1 VCIFTDPSVR
11 ARIVN
16 APLDELLVSVPFV
29 QAIKFIAS
37 TNTVFCSVYLV
48 PSANLQVGMLLLFLL
63 SRASADAGM
72 VSMLPTVN
80 PDLFKVDGHQNCQ
93 VLRWHLPDRDT
104 GLKSCRV
111 CILHMS
117 ACLLSAS
124 TLLWHCPLFALPL
137 LMLVGDLC
145 MLHCYMLSYIL
156 FYFDLQHATFHL
168 FCLPLYLGLGGCTSS
183 CYRLSHS
190 CIPHMSACNIQL
202 GTAVPLLAQIT
213 LSHCSAAQPASLA
226 IMLPVHLSR

>member
-1 VCIFTDPSVR
+1 
-11 ARIVN
+11 
-16 APLDELLVSVPFV
+16 
-29 QAIKFIAS
+29 
-37 TNTVFCSVYLV
+37 
-48 PSANLQVGMLLLFLL
+48 
-63 SRASADAGM
+63 
-72 VSMLPTVN
+72 
-80 PDLFKVDGHQNCQ
+80 
-93 VLRWHLPDRDT
+93 
-104 GLKSCRV
+104 
-111 CILHMS
+111 MS

-226 IMLPVHLSR
+226 IMLPVRLTRQVTSPDTHDKCLVLNYCDCTGARALCCCRHSNTAGVQQH